1 VSLFEPS
8 LTLVIPAFN
17 EADNLKVVLPAAI
30 RYIVERCVSCEIL
43 LVDDGSTDG
52 TAQVA
57 AELAAQHPERL
68 RIITHP
74 RNQGLTAAL
83 RSGFFGAH
91 SELVTWIPADGQ
103 IALTELDKMLR
114 AYRGEDLLLTTYRH
128 RPDGLWRATMS
139 KTVRLMVRLT
149 TGFADRLEGPYL
161 FRRALID
168 ELNLVCNRSAGSIGL
183 EIAAKSRSLGKR
195 IGSTEIECLPRLSG
209 RSKVADLRNIVT
221 YVGEIWLIHRSQKEL
236 LASRR
241 ETSPPSS
248 PQAR

>member
-1 VSLFEPS
+1 MFEPS
-8 LTLVIPAFN
+8 LTVVIPAFN
-17 EADNLKVVLPAAI
+17 EADNLKVVLPDAL
-30 RYIVERCVSCEIL
+30 RFMSERCVNCTL
-43 LVDDGSTDG
+43 LLIDDGSKDG
-52 TAQVA
+52 TASVIAEYVANHPQRVQV
-57 AELAAQHPERL
+57 
-68 RIITHP
+68 ITHP
-74 RNQGLTAAL
+74 HNLGLTAAL

-103 IALTELDKMLR
+103 IPISELDKMLR

-139 KTVRLMVRLT
+139 KTVRIMVRLA

-168 ELNLVCNRSAGSIGL
+168 ELNLVCMRSAGSIGL
-183 EIAAKSRSLGKR
+183 EIAAKSHALGKR
-195 IGSTEIECLPRLSG
+195 IGSTEIECVPRLSG

-221 YVGEIWLIHRSQKEL
+221 YFGEIWLIHRSQSEL

-241 ETSPPSS
+241 
-248 PQAR
+248 

>member
-1 VSLFEPS
+1 MSLFEPS
-8 LTLVIPAFN
+8 LTLVIPAVN
-17 EADNLKVVLPAAI
+17 EADNLKVVLPEAL
-30 RYIVERCVSCEIL
+30 RYIAERCVNCQIL
-43 LVDDGSTDG
+43 LIDDGSSDETG
-52 TAQVA
+52 KLA
-57 AELAAQHPERL
+57 AEFAAQNPERMRVL
-68 RIITHP
+68 THP
-74 RNQGLTAAL
+74 HNQGLTAAL

-139 KTVRLMVRLT
+139 KTVRLLVRAA

-168 ELNLVCNRSAGSIGL
+168 ELHLVCNRSAGSIGL

-221 YVGEIWLIHRSQKEL
+221 YVGEIWRIHQSQKEL
-236 LASRR
+236 LKNR
-241 ETSPPSS
+241 
-248 PQAR
+248 QK

>member
-1 VSLFEPS
+1 MSLFEPS

-17 EADNLKVVLPAAI
+17 EAENLKVVLPDAL
-30 RYIVERCVSCEIL
+30 RYIAERCVNCQIL
-43 LVDDGSTDG
+43 LIDDGSSDETS
-52 TAQVA
+52 TVA
-57 AELAAQHPERL
+57 AEFAAQNPERMRVL
-68 RIITHP
+68 THP
-74 RNQGLTAAL
+74 HNQGLTAAL

-139 KTVRLMVRLT
+139 KTVRLLVRAA

-168 ELNLVCNRSAGSIGL
+168 ELHLVCNRSAGSIGL

-209 RSKVADLRNIVT
+209 RSKVADLRNVVT
-221 YVGEIWLIHRSQKEL
+221 YVGEIWRIHQSQKEL
-236 LASRR
+236 LKTR
-241 ETSPPSS
+241 
-248 PQAR
+248 QK

>member
-1 VSLFEPS
+1 MSLFEPS

-17 EADNLKVVLPAAI
+17 EAENLKVVLPEAL
-30 RYIVERCVSCEIL
+30 RYIAERCVNCQIL
-43 LVDDGSTDG
+43 LIDDGSSDETG
-52 TAQVA
+52 KLA
-57 AELAAQHPERL
+57 AEFAAQNPERMRVL
-68 RIITHP
+68 THP
-74 RNQGLTAAL
+74 HNQGLTAAL

-139 KTVRLMVRLT
+139 KTVRLLVRAA

-168 ELNLVCNRSAGSIGL
+168 ELHLVCNRSAGSIGL

-221 YVGEIWLIHRSQKEL
+221 YVGEIWRIHQSQKEL
-236 LASRR
+236 LKTR
-241 ETSPPSS
+241 
-248 PQAR
+248 QK

>member
-1 VSLFEPS
+1 MSLFEPS
-8 LTLVIPAFN
+8 LTVVIPAFN
-17 EADNLKVVLPAAI
+17 EADNLKVVLPDAL
-30 RYIVERCVSCEIL
+30 RFMSERCVNCTL
-43 LVDDGSTDG
+43 LLIDDGSKDG
-52 TAQVA
+52 TASVIAEYVAKHPQRVQV
-57 AELAAQHPERL
+57 
-68 RIITHP
+68 ITHP
-74 RNQGLTAAL
+74 RNLGLTAAL

-103 IALTELDKMLR
+103 IPISELDKMLR

-139 KTVRLMVRLT
+139 KTVRIMVRLA

-168 ELNLVCNRSAGSIGL
+168 ELNLVCMRSAGSIGL
-183 EIAAKSRSLGKR
+183 EIAAKSHALGKR
-195 IGSTEIECLPRLSG
+195 IGSTEIECVPRLSG

-221 YVGEIWLIHRSQKEL
+221 YFGEIWLIHRSQSEL

-241 ETSPPSS
+241 
-248 PQAR
+248 

>member
-1 VSLFEPS
+1 MSLFEPS
-8 LTLVIPAFN
+8 LTVVIPAYN
-17 EADNLKVVLPAAI
+17 EADNLKVVLPDAL
-30 RYIVERCVSCEIL
+30 RFVSERCVNCTLL
-43 LVDDGSTDG
+43 LVNDGSSDG
-52 TAQVA
+52 TADILAQFQ
-57 AELAAQHPERL
+57 AEHPER
-68 RIITHP
+68 IQVITHP
-74 RNQGLTAAL
+74 QNQGLTAAL

-103 IALTELDKMLR
+103 IPISELDKMLR

-139 KTVRLMVRLT
+139 KTVRIMIRLA

-183 EIAAKSRSLGKR
+183 EIAAKSHSLGKR
-195 IGSTEIECLPRLSG
+195 IGSTEIECVPRLSG

-221 YVGEIWLIHRSQKEL
+221 YLGEIWLIHRSQAEL

-241 ETSPPSS
+241 P
-248 PQAR
+248 

>member
-1 VSLFEPS
+1 MSLFEPS

-17 EADNLKVVLPAAI
+17 EAENLKVVLPDAL
-30 RYIVERCVSCEIL
+30 RYIAERCVNCQIL
-43 LVDDGSTDG
+43 LIDDGSSDETS
-52 TAQVA
+52 TVA
-57 AELAAQHPERL
+57 AEFAAQNPERMRVL
-68 RIITHP
+68 THP
-74 RNQGLTAAL
+74 HNQGLTAAL

-139 KTVRLMVRLT
+139 KTVRLLVRAA

-168 ELNLVCNRSAGSIGL
+168 ELHLVCNRSAGSIGL

-221 YVGEIWLIHRSQKEL
+221 YVGEIWRISVSQKEL
-236 LASRR
+236 LKNR
-241 ETSPPSS
+241 
-248 PQAR
+248 QK

>member
-1 VSLFEPS
+1 MFEPS
-8 LTLVIPAFN
+8 LTVVIPAFN
-17 EADNLKVVLPAAI
+17 EADNLKVVLPDAL
-30 RYIVERCVSCEIL
+30 RFMSERCVNCTL
-43 LVDDGSTDG
+43 LLIDDGSKDG
-52 TAQVA
+52 TASVIAEYVAKHPQRVQV
-57 AELAAQHPERL
+57 
-68 RIITHP
+68 ITHP
-74 RNQGLTAAL
+74 RNLGLTAAL

-103 IALTELDKMLR
+103 IPISELDKMLR

-139 KTVRLMVRLT
+139 KTVRIMVRLA

-168 ELNLVCNRSAGSIGL
+168 ELNLVCMRSAGSIGL
-183 EIAAKSRSLGKR
+183 EIAAKSHALGKR
-195 IGSTEIECLPRLSG
+195 IGSTEIECVPRLSG

-221 YVGEIWLIHRSQKEL
+221 YFGEIWLIHRSQSEL

-241 ETSPPSS
+241 
-248 PQAR
+248 

>member
-1 VSLFEPS
+1 MSLFEPS

-17 EADNLKVVLPAAI
+17 EAENLKVVLPEAL
-30 RYIVERCVSCEIL
+30 RYIAERCVNCQIL
-43 LVDDGSTDG
+43 LIDDGSSDETG
-52 TAQVA
+52 KLA
-57 AELAAQHPERL
+57 AEFAAQNPERMRVL
-68 RIITHP
+68 THP
-74 RNQGLTAAL
+74 HNQGLTAAL

-139 KTVRLMVRLT
+139 KTVRLLVRAA

-168 ELNLVCNRSAGSIGL
+168 ELHLVCNRSAGSIGL

-221 YVGEIWLIHRSQKEL
+221 YVGEIWRIHQSQKEL
-236 LASRR
+236 LKNR
-241 ETSPPSS
+241 
-248 PQAR
+248 QK

>member
-1 VSLFEPS
+1 MSLFEPS

-17 EADNLKVVLPAAI
+17 EAENLKVVLPEAL
-30 RYIVERCVSCEIL
+30 RYIAERCVNCQIL
-43 LVDDGSTDG
+43 LIDDGSSDETS
-52 TAQVA
+52 TVA
-57 AELAAQHPERL
+57 AEFAAQNPERMRVL
-68 RIITHP
+68 THP
-74 RNQGLTAAL
+74 HNQGLTAAL

-139 KTVRLMVRLT
+139 KTVRLLVRAA

-168 ELNLVCNRSAGSIGL
+168 ELHLVCNRSAGSIGL

-209 RSKVADLRNIVT
+209 RRKVADLRNVVT
-221 YVGEIWLIHRSQKEL
+221 YVGEIWRIHQSQKEL
-236 LASRR
+236 LKNR
-241 ETSPPSS
+241 
-248 PQAR
+248 QK

>member
-1 VSLFEPS
+1 MSLFEPS

-17 EADNLKVVLPAAI
+17 EAENLKVVLPEAL
-30 RYIVERCVSCEIL
+30 RYIAERCVNCQIL
-43 LVDDGSTDG
+43 LIDDGSSDETS
-52 TAQVA
+52 TVA
-57 AELAAQHPERL
+57 AEFAAQNPERMRVL
-68 RIITHP
+68 THP
-74 RNQGLTAAL
+74 HNQGLTAAL

-139 KTVRLMVRLT
+139 KTVRLLVRAA

-168 ELNLVCNRSAGSIGL
+168 ELHLVCNRSAGSIGL

-221 YVGEIWLIHRSQKEL
+221 YVGEIWRIHQSQKEL
-236 LASRR
+236 LKNR
-241 ETSPPSS
+241 
-248 PQAR
+248 QK

>member
-1 VSLFEPS
+1 LFEPS
-8 LTLVIPAFN
+8 LTVVIPAFN
-17 EADNLKVVLPAAI
+17 EADNLKVVLPDAL
-30 RYIVERCVSCEIL
+30 RFMSERCVNCTL
-43 LVDDGSTDG
+43 LLIDDGSKDG
-52 TAQVA
+52 TASVIAEYVAKHPQRVQV
-57 AELAAQHPERL
+57 
-68 RIITHP
+68 ITHP

-103 IALTELDKMLR
+103 IPISELDKMLR

-139 KTVRLMVRLT
+139 KTVRIMVRLA

-168 ELNLVCNRSAGSIGL
+168 ELNLVCMRSAGSIGL
-183 EIAAKSRSLGKR
+183 EIAAKSHALGKR
-195 IGSTEIECLPRLSG
+195 IGSTEIECVPRLSG

-221 YVGEIWLIHRSQKEL
+221 YFGEIWLIHRSQSEL

-241 ETSPPSS
+241 
-248 PQAR
+248 

>member
-1 VSLFEPS
+1 MSLFEPS

-17 EADNLKVVLPAAI
+17 EAENLKVVLPEAL
-30 RYIVERCVSCEIL
+30 RYIAERCVNCQIL
-43 LVDDGSTDG
+43 LVDDGSSDD
-52 TAQVA
+52 TAKVA
-57 AELAAQHPERL
+57 AEFAAEQPERL

-74 RNQGLTAAL
+74 HNQGLTAAL

-139 KTVRLMVRLT
+139 KTVRLLVRAA

-168 ELNLVCNRSAGSIGL
+168 ELNLVCHRSAGSIGL

-195 IGSTEIECLPRLSG
+195 IGTTEIECLPRLSG

-221 YVGEIWLIHRSQKEL
+221 YVGEIWRISVSQKEL
-236 LASRR
+236 LKSR
-241 ETSPPSS
+241 
-248 PQAR
+248 QK

>member
-1 VSLFEPS
+1 MSLFEPS

-17 EADNLKVVLPAAI
+17 EAENLKVVLPDAL
-30 RYIVERCVSCEIL
+30 RYIAERCVNCQIL
-43 LVDDGSTDG
+43 LIDDGSSDETS
-52 TAQVA
+52 TVA
-57 AELAAQHPERL
+57 AEFAAQNPERMRVL
-68 RIITHP
+68 THP
-74 RNQGLTAAL
+74 HNQGLTAAL

-139 KTVRLMVRLT
+139 KTVRLLVRAA

-168 ELNLVCNRSAGSIGL
+168 ELHLVCNRSAGSIGL

-221 YVGEIWLIHRSQKEL
+221 YVGEIWRIHQSQKEL
-236 LASRR
+236 LKTR
-241 ETSPPSS
+241 
-248 PQAR
+248 QK

>member
-1 VSLFEPS
+1 MSLFEPS
-8 LTLVIPAFN
+8 LTVVIPAFN
-17 EADNLKVVLPAAI
+17 EADNLKVVLPDAL
-30 RYIVERCVSCEIL
+30 RFMSERCVNCTL
-43 LVDDGSTDG
+43 LLIDDGSKDG
-52 TAQVA
+52 TASVIAEYVANHPQRVQV
-57 AELAAQHPERL
+57 
-68 RIITHP
+68 ITHP

-103 IALTELDKMLR
+103 IPISELDKMLR

-139 KTVRLMVRLT
+139 KTVRIMVRLA

-168 ELNLVCNRSAGSIGL
+168 ELNLVCMRSAGSIGL
-183 EIAAKSRSLGKR
+183 EIAAKSHALGKR
-195 IGSTEIECLPRLSG
+195 IGSTEIECVPRLSG

-221 YVGEIWLIHRSQKEL
+221 YFGEIWLIHRSQADL

-241 ETSPPSS
+241 
-248 PQAR
+248 

>member
-1 VSLFEPS
+1 MTV
-8 LTLVIPAFN
+8 VIPAFN
-17 EADNLKVVLPAAI
+17 EADNLRVVLPEALRFI
-30 RYIVERCVSCEIL
+30 EGRCVNCTLL
-43 LVDDGSTDG
+43 LVNDGSNDA
-52 TAQVA
+52 TAEVM
-57 AELAAQHPERL
+57 AEHLAQHPER
-68 RIITHP
+68 IQVITHP
-74 RNQGLTAAL
+74 QNQGLTAAL

-103 IALTELDKMLR
+103 IPLSELDKMLR

-139 KTVRLMVRLT
+139 KTVRIMVRLA

-161 FRRALID
+161 FRRALLD
-168 ELNLVCNRSAGSIGL
+168 ELNLVCMRSAGSIGL

-195 IGSTEIECLPRLSG
+195 IGSTEIECMPRLSG

-221 YVGEIWLIHRSQKEL
+221 YFGEIWLIHKSQAEL

-241 ETSPPSS
+241 
-248 PQAR
+248 

>member
-17 EADNLKVVLPAAI
+17 EAENLKVVLPDAL
-30 RYIVERCVSCEIL
+30 RYIAERCVNCQIL
-43 LVDDGSTDG
+43 LIDDGSSDETS
-52 TAQVA
+52 TVA
-57 AELAAQHPERL
+57 AEFAAQNPERMRVL
-68 RIITHP
+68 THP
-74 RNQGLTAAL
+74 HNQGLTAAL

-139 KTVRLMVRLT
+139 KTVRLLVRAA

-168 ELNLVCNRSAGSIGL
+168 ELHLVCNRSAGSIGL

-221 YVGEIWLIHRSQKEL
+221 YVGEIWRIHQSQKEL
-236 LASRR
+236 LKTR
-241 ETSPPSS
+241 
-248 PQAR
+248 QK

>member
-1 VSLFEPS
+1 MFEPS
-8 LTLVIPAFN
+8 LTVVIPAFN
-17 EADNLKVVLPAAI
+17 EADNLKVVLPDAL
-30 RYIVERCVSCEIL
+30 RFMSERCVNCTL
-43 LVDDGSTDG
+43 LLIDDGSKDG
-52 TAQVA
+52 TASVIAEYVAKHPQRVQV
-57 AELAAQHPERL
+57 
-68 RIITHP
+68 ITHP
-74 RNQGLTAAL
+74 RNLGLTAAL

-103 IALTELDKMLR
+103 IPISELDKMLR

-139 KTVRLMVRLT
+139 KTVRIMVRLA

-168 ELNLVCNRSAGSIGL
+168 ELNLVCMRSAGSIGL
-183 EIAAKSRSLGKR
+183 EIAAKSHALGKR
-195 IGSTEIECLPRLSG
+195 IGSTEIECVPRLSG

-221 YVGEIWLIHRSQKEL
+221 YFGEIWLIHRSQAEL

-241 ETSPPSS
+241 
-248 PQAR
+248 

>member
-17 EADNLKVVLPAAI
+17 EAENLKVVLPEAL
-30 RYIVERCVSCEIL
+30 RYIAERCVNCQIL
-43 LVDDGSTDG
+43 LIDDGSSDETG
-52 TAQVA
+52 KLA
-57 AELAAQHPERL
+57 AEFAAQNPERMRVL
-68 RIITHP
+68 THP
-74 RNQGLTAAL
+74 HNQGLTAAL

-139 KTVRLMVRLT
+139 KTVRLLVRAA

-168 ELNLVCNRSAGSIGL
+168 ELHLVCNRSAGSIGL

-221 YVGEIWLIHRSQKEL
+221 YVGEIWRIHQSQKEL
-236 LASRR
+236 LKNR
-241 ETSPPSS
+241 
-248 PQAR
+248 QK

>member
-1 VSLFEPS
+1 MSLFEPS

-17 EADNLKVVLPAAI
+17 EAENLKVVLPEAL
-30 RYIVERCVSCEIL
+30 RYIAERCVNCQIL
-43 LVDDGSTDG
+43 LIDDGSSDETS
-52 TAQVA
+52 TVA
-57 AELAAQHPERL
+57 AEFAAQNPERMRVL
-68 RIITHP
+68 THP
-74 RNQGLTAAL
+74 HNQGLTAAL

-139 KTVRLMVRLT
+139 KTVRLLVRAA

-168 ELNLVCNRSAGSIGL
+168 ELHLVCNRSAGSIGL

-221 YVGEIWLIHRSQKEL
+221 YVGEIWRIHQSQKEL
-236 LASRR
+236 LKTR
-241 ETSPPSS
+241 
-248 PQAR
+248 QK